1 MSRAW
6 SLLLLVLLCAC
17 GRTRPPTAVA
27 QEASLRI
34 EIRDADT
41 GAARLLIRGLSA
53 TDPLETL
60 TRPFGLLLPAPVGS
74 KPLYVEFRAERRGE
88 RLWVHTVVTRLDDD
102 ATLHAVFQLKMK
114 ERQLSLCALGPC
126 PPGLTQTSVDAADAA
141 LPRVHSLASVPLS
154 GPIEWRAT
162 APDGGRL
169 AIRAY
174 LL

>member
-6 SLLLLVLLCAC
+6 SLLLVLLCAC

-27 QEASLRI
+27 QEVSLRI

-126 PPGLTQTSVDAADAA
+126 PPGLTQASVDAADAA

>member
-1 MSRAW
+1 MPRAFA
-6 SLLLLVLLCAC
+6 LLLLVLLSAC
-17 GRTRPPTAVA
+17 GQARPPVVLP
-27 QEASLRI
+27 QPSMRI
-34 EIRDADT
+34 EIRDADSGT
-41 GAARLLIRGLSA
+41 PRLVLRGLSSN
-53 TDPLETL
+53 DPLETL
-60 TRPFGLLLPAPVGS
+60 TRPFGLLLDAPDGG
-74 KPLYVEFRAERRGE
+74 KPLYVEFDAERRGE
-88 RLWVHTVVTRLDDD
+88 RLWVRTVVTRLDDD
-102 ATLHAVFQLKMK
+102 TTLHAVFQLKMK

-126 PPGLTQTSVDAADAA
+126 PAGLTQASVDAADAA